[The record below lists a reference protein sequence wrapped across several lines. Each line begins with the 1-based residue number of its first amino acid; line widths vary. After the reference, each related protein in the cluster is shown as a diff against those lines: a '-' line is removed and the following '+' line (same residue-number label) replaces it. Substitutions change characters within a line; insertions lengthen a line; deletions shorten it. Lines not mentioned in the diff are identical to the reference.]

1 MGTSYLSD
9 PIIFL
14 LDTVFSFYIL
24 AVVIRF
30 LLQLVG
36 GDFYNPISQFLVK
49 ITHPPLRLLRRYIPA
64 VGKVDTSSI
73 VFVVAL
79 QMFSD
84 LITLTLKGIPFS
96 FAALILLSV
105 SQLISLVINVF
116 VFAVFARA
124 LLSWINPG
132 TYNAASNLLYSI
144 TEPLLVTCRRM
155 IPDIGGIDLSPLIVL
170 IGLQLAKMLII
181 PPLQELISIVG

>member
-1 MGTSYLSD
+1 MDSSYLSN

-24 AVVIRF
+24 AVLLRF
-30 LLQLVG
+30 LIQWFG

-64 VGKVDTSSI
+64 IGKLDTSSL
-73 VFVVAL
+73 VLLMSL
-79 QMFSD
+79 QMISD
-84 LITLTLKGIPFS
+84 FIVLTLKGMFFS
-96 FAALILLSV
+96 FAALTLLSF
-105 SQLISLVINVF
+105 SQLVSLLINVF

-132 TYNAASNLLYSI
+132 TFNAASNLLYSL
-144 TEPLLVTCRRM
+144 TEPLLGACRRM

-170 IGLQLAKMLII
+170 LGLQLAKMLII
-181 PPLQELISIVG
+181 PPLQQLITLVS

>member
-1 MGTSYLSD
+1 MESSYLSN

-24 AVVIRF
+24 AVLLRF
-30 LLQLVG
+30 LLQWVG

-49 ITHPPLRLLRRYIPA
+49 ITHPPLRFLRRYIPA
-64 VGKVDTSSI
+64 VGKVDTSSL
-73 VFVVAL
+73 VLLMSL

-84 LITLTLKGIPFS
+84 FIVLTLKGMPFS
-96 FAALILLSV
+96 FAALTLLSF
-105 SQLISLVINVF
+105 SQLITLLINVF

-124 LLSWINPG
+124 ILSWINPG
-132 TYNAASNLLYSI
+132 TFNAASNLLYSI
-144 TEPLLVTCRRM
+144 TEPLLSSCRRM

-170 IGLQLAKMLII
+170 VGLQLAKMLIV
-181 PPLQELISIVG
+181 PPLQQLMTLVA

>member
-1 MGTSYLSD
+1 MDRSYFSN

-73 VFVVAL
+73 VFIIAL

-96 FAALILLSV
+96 VAALILLSF

-144 TEPLLVTCRRM
+144 TEPLLVSCRRV
-155 IPDIGGIDLSPLIVL
+155 IPNIGGIDLSPLIVL
-170 IGLQLAKMLII
+170 IGLQLVKMLVV
-181 PPLQELISIVG
+181 PPLQELIRLVG

>member
-1 MGTSYLSD
+1 MGTTYLSD

-24 AVVIRF
+24 AVVLRF
-30 LLQLVG
+30 LLQWVG
-36 GDFYNPISQFLVK
+36 GDFYNSISQFLVK
-49 ITHPPLRLLRRYIPA
+49 ITHPPLKILRRYIPA
-64 VGKVDTSSI
+64 VGKVDTSSV
-73 VFVVAL
+73 VFIMAL

-96 FAALILLSV
+96 FAALTLLSV

-124 LLSWINPG
+124 LLSWITQG
-132 TYNAASNLLYSI
+132 TFNAASNLLYSI
-144 TEPLLVTCRRM
+144 TEPLLVSCRRVV
-155 IPDIGGIDLSPLIVL
+155 PDIGGIDLSPLIVL
-170 IGLQLAKMLII
+170 VGLQLAKMLII
-181 PPLQELISIVG
+181 PPLHELITLVG

>member
-1 MGTSYLSD
+1 MGSTYVSD

-14 LDTVFSFYIL
+14 MDTVFSFYIL
-24 AVVIRF
+24 AVVLRF
-30 LLQLVG
+30 LLQWVG

-49 ITHPPLRLLRRYIPA
+49 ITHPPLRVLRRYIPA
-64 VGKVDTSSI
+64 VGKIDTSSI
-73 VFVVAL
+73 VFVIAL

-96 FAALILLSV
+96 FAALILLSI

-116 VFAVFARA
+116 VFAVFVRA

-132 TYNAASNLLYSI
+132 SFNAASNLLYSI
-144 TEPLLVTCRRM
+144 TEPLLVSCRRV
-155 IPDIGGIDLSPLIVL
+155 IPDIGGIDLSPLLVL
-170 IGLQLAKMLII
+170 VGLQLAKMLII
-181 PPLQELISIVG
+181 PPLQELITLVG

>member
-1 MGTSYLSD
+1 MGTTYLSD

-24 AVVIRF
+24 AVVLRF
-30 LLQLVG
+30 LLQWVG

-49 ITHPPLRLLRRYIPA
+49 ITHPPLKILRRYIPA
-64 VGKVDTSSI
+64 VGKVDTSSV
-73 VFVVAL
+73 VFVIAL
-79 QMFSD
+79 QMLSD

-96 FAALILLSV
+96 FAALTLLSV

-132 TYNAASNLLYSI
+132 TFNAASNLLYSI
-144 TEPLLVTCRRM
+144 TEPLLVSCRRVV
-155 IPDIGGIDLSPLIVL
+155 PDMGGVDLSPLIVL
-170 IGLQLAKMLII
+170 VGLQLVKMLII
-181 PPLQELISIVG
+181 PPLQELITLVG

>member
-1 MGTSYLSD
+1 MDSSYLSN

-24 AVVIRF
+24 AVFLRF
-30 LLQLVG
+30 LLQWFG

-49 ITHPPLRLLRRYIPA
+49 ITHPPLRFLRRYIPA
-64 VGKVDTSSI
+64 VGKVDTSSL
-73 VFVVAL
+73 VLLMSL

-84 LITLTLKGIPFS
+84 FIVLTLKGVSFS
-96 FAALILLSV
+96 FAALTLLSF
-105 SQLISLVINVF
+105 SQLLSLLINIF

-124 LLSWINPG
+124 LLSWVNPG
-132 TYNAASNLLYSI
+132 RFNAASNILYSV
-144 TEPLLVTCRRM
+144 TEPLLSSCRRI

-170 IGLQLAKMLII
+170 LGLQLTKMLII
-181 PPLQELISIVG
+181 PPLQQLMTLVS

>member
-1 MGTSYLSD
+1 MGTTYLSN

-14 LDTVFSFYIL
+14 LDTIFSFYIL
-24 AVVIRF
+24 AVVLRF
-30 LLQLVG
+30 LLQRVG

-49 ITHPPLRLLRRYIPA
+49 ITHPPLRILRRYIPA
-64 VGKVDTSSI
+64 IGKIDTSSI
-73 VFVVAL
+73 VFIIAL

-84 LITLTLKGIPFS
+84 FITLSLKGILFS
-96 FAALILLSV
+96 FVALTLLSV

-116 VFAVFARA
+116 VFAIFARA

-132 TYNAASNLLYSI
+132 TFNAASNLLHSI
-144 TEPLLVTCRRM
+144 TEPLLVSCRRM

-170 IGLQLAKMLII
+170 VGLQLAKMLII
-181 PPLQELISIVG
+181 PPLQELISLVG

>member
-1 MGTSYLSD
+1 MDTSYLSN

-24 AVVIRF
+24 AVLLRF
-30 LLQLVG
+30 ILQWVG

-49 ITHPPLRLLRRYIPA
+49 ITHPPLRFLRRYIPA
-64 VGKVDTSSI
+64 VGKVDTSSL
-73 VFVVAL
+73 VLVMSL

-84 LITLTLKGIPFS
+84 FIVLTLKGMSFS
-96 FAALILLSV
+96 FAALTLLSF
-105 SQLISLVINVF
+105 SQLVSLLINVF

-132 TYNAASNLLYSI
+132 TFNAASNLLYSI
-144 TEPLLVTCRRM
+144 TEPLLSSCRRM
-155 IPDIGGIDLSPLIVL
+155 VPDIGGIDLSPLIVL
-170 IGLQLAKMLII
+170 VGLQLAKMLII
-181 PPLQELISIVG
+181 PPLQQLITLVG